1 MEQQTVSVS
10 KAGLNVTLKAR
21 CTVVAAANPVGGRY
35 VRTRTLKENV
45 NLADS
50 ILSRYEPPS

>member
-1 MEQQTVSVS
+1 VSVS